1 LAWLNLKILI
11 GAKFISLRHTSSCL
25 RDETTEMK
33 VLGPD
38 LITCKFSTVLDETPF
53 WRDHSSTPYLTPA
66 DEPISTILQ
75 YAVLVANHCSKLPS
89 QWSYHSL

>member
-11 GAKFISLRHTSSCL
+11 GAKFLSLRHTSSCL

-38 LITCKFSTVLDETPF
+38 LITCKFSTVLDETP
-53 WRDHSSTPYLTPA
+53 SSTSYLTPT
-66 DEPISTILQ
+66 DEPINTIITIC
-75 YAVLVANHCSKLPS
+75 CSGHDSEQQITMELS
-89 QWSYHSL
+89 QPLILH